1 MHMLI
6 WSFDD
11 MTIDAFASPKADA
24 CSDTTHVLRPI
35 HALFV
40 AEGDQLL
47 ERIFT
52 ICFVAVYIQRPVLR
66 PRSSG
71 DRMDLE
77 LLMAGTP
84 GWPVLRRAQRQHV
97 PLKA

>member
-1 MHMLI
+1 
-6 WSFDD
+6 
-11 MTIDAFASPKADA
+11 MTTDAFAFPKADA
-24 CSDTTHVLRPI
+24 CGDTTHVLRPI

-47 ERIFT
+47 ECILSS
-52 ICFVAVYIQRPVLR
+52 CFAAVHIQRPVLW

-71 DRMDLE
+71 DRMDME

-84 GWPVLRRAQRQHV
+84 GWSVLRRAQRQRV
-97 PLKA
+97 PLEG